1 MYFLVYVSSAVNL
14 FSDEDLIQLLEV
26 SRRNN
31 EKAEITG
38 LLLYSSGNF
47 MQTLE
52 GPEKAVLETQARIL
66 SDPRHTGLITLLQG
80 NREGREFNDWAMGFK
95 RLDGP
100 DRPTIPGYSDFLSN
114 PLRSAEYTANPSRA
128 LTLLS
133 FFKNSM
139 R

>member
-52 GPEKAVLETQARIL
+52 GPEKAVLEGADFVRSPSYR
-66 SDPRHTGLITLLQG
+66 SDHAAAG
-80 NREGREFNDWAMGFK
+80 K
-95 RLDGP
+95 
-100 DRPTIPGYSDFLSN
+100 S
-114 PLRSAEYTANPSRA
+114 
-128 LTLLS
+128 
-133 FFKNSM
+133 
-139 R
+139 